1 MNEYNVE
8 GLCLKSGRLRKAIDV
23 CVKQSRIFRQ
33 IIQYEMATNMR
44 QDESAPLENLPVERT
59 VPFHFLPK
67 RLRISH
73 LSVYFFVFSFMV
85 FLLWCPQSATP
96 CSSYMTLE
104 KSYYLLSY
112 LLSTRSMGIMWKS
125 IWCSDFLIIPVEPG
139 REEYLW
145 GIPYFSTNS
154 QWKERPVPFSFLP
167 QKKNRFF
174 LTKGKHPWPS
184 HWPFSRD
191 LVTTKRTK
199 KAREN
204 SPDGSKST
212 VIEVTSIWHK
222 KTRPTQRKVWGRWC
236 VRVK

>member
-1 MNEYNVE
+1 MGIYEIQGSEVSTLVIMHFDLRYLKLYLLNAKYCDLQSLIMFIIVSRAMPMLLYSLYDVVRKKKSILMQPVSRLVSFFLVRRRACSQAIMNEYNVE

-44 QDESAPLENLPVERT
+44 QDESAPLKNLPVERT

-112 LLSTRSMGIMWKS
+112 LLSTRSMGIM
-125 IWCSDFLIIPVEPG
+125 
-139 REEYLW
+139 
-145 GIPYFSTNS
+145 
-154 QWKERPVPFSFLP
+154 
-167 QKKNRFF
+167 
-174 LTKGKHPWPS
+174 
-184 HWPFSRD
+184 
-191 LVTTKRTK
+191 
-199 KAREN
+199 
-204 SPDGSKST
+204 
-212 VIEVTSIWHK
+212 
-222 KTRPTQRKVWGRWC
+222 
-236 VRVK
+236 

>member
-167 QKKNRFF
+167 QKKKTVFPY
-174 LTKGKHPWPS
+174 KGKASLAWSLAIFARPS
-184 HWPFSRD
+184 D
-191 LVTTKRTK
+191 DK
-199 KAREN
+199 KN
-204 SPDGSKST
+204 QKSAG
-212 VIEVTSIWHK
+212 EFAWWLK
-222 KTRPTQRKVWGRWC
+222 KYSDWGHEHLA
-236 VRVK
+236 

>member
-73 LSVYFFVFSFMV
+73 SSVYFFVFSFMV

-167 QKKNRFF
+167 QKKKN
-174 LTKGKHPWPS
+174 G
-184 HWPFSRD
+184 FSLQRESIPG
-191 LVTTKRTK
+191 LVIGHFRAT
-199 KAREN
+199 
-204 SPDGSKST
+204 
-212 VIEVTSIWHK
+212 
-222 KTRPTQRKVWGRWC
+222 
-236 VRVK
+236 